1 MPDYGPP
8 DAVLQ
13 NNLQWA
19 NRGPWTTQL
28 SPQQEQNFRQW
39 LTSNQGKMPPFDPDA
54 PQADYDMR
62 GFYKGM
68 MAGDP
73 AAQGAVSPFDGRIH
87 FSDKWKTPYHH
98 SFSNESIY
106 AKPNAPR
113 WIDNRLT
120 DQNGNVLVDESTPTK
135 SGALR
140 PMANGNTLEI
150 PQQFTPGSTDGS
162 TLTIPGIGSLQDYLN
177 QTGSGCD
184 TTTGLC
190 GSGTTTTSN
199 TSNSGQN
206 NTNYNVFG
214 NFGSNTGTSTGQQQ
228 QPTNT
233 NTTNVTNTPGAPPPA
248 NAGFGFSGQQ
258 APEGFAPWFNQ
269 LLGLLSGQSPQAI
282 QTLLQQMQSQG
293 QGQQSPGATAQSY
306 PFKAY
311 GS

>member
-1 MPDYGPP
+1 M
-8 DAVLQ
+8 
-13 NNLQWA
+13 
-19 NRGPWTTQL
+19 
-28 SPQQEQNFRQW
+28 S
-39 LTSNQGKMPPFDPDA
+39 
-54 PQADYDMR
+54 
-62 GFYKGM
+62 
-68 MAGDP
+68 
-73 AAQGAVSPFDGRIH
+73 
-87 FSDKWKTPYHH
+87 
-98 SFSNESIY
+98 
-106 AKPNAPR
+106 
-113 WIDNRLT
+113 
-120 DQNGNVLVDESTPTK
+120 
-135 SGALR
+135 
-140 PMANGNTLEI
+140 NGNTLTI
-150 PQQFTPGSTDGS
+150 PGNPGTTDGS

-190 GSGTTTTSN
+190 DTTTTTSSN
-199 TSNSGQN
+199 TGQN
-206 NTNYNVFG
+206 NYNIFG

-248 NAGFGFSGQQ
+248 NAGFSFSGQQ